1 MKKKLTFD
9 NNDMGCVIRKPL
21 FSYDI
26 LFSSDNATCNLDD
39 VVDVLLK
46 NDEFVSSIYW
56 SSSEVYDLIQLY
68 KDGLLKDEHKIKLTN
83 TLKKYAIRISTRTTP
98 FGTFSGCSYNSNV
111 EIANKGTYRRAR
123 IDMDLLQKIVLKI
136 EDDKFINRNLR
147 YTLNNTFYKISNEYR
162 YLEKISKNNKLFFQ
176 LSSIEV
182 SSYVAKLLNSLNN
195 KFLTLSEITFLFD
208 KDLHEEH
215 IVQFILGLIDEN
227 VLISELQYI
236 VKSGADIKYIEK
248 FLQNTGNVDKAS
260 KYVNFLTSFDE
271 CLKIIENTEIGYLPV
286 FQINKVNSCLSELDI
301 KCKQLF
307 HIDLYLG
314 SHSEKIIDKHLVSQ
328 LNETIYFLTKIS
340 SNNIVDSQLQQFKSL
355 FKTKYEAKEVLLA
368 EVLDK
373 DFGLGFPPN
382 QSIGN
387 HYEGELFD
395 NELFRNDRKEKVRR
409 DDFADWIFEEFESR
423 DNPFSIDVSEKKIDI
438 ESEIE
443 GAINSNC
450 LSVLGTFCENDFFFL
465 QNFVGA
471 NAPSLLGRFG
481 YLSNDLENLCGEIS
495 AIELEA
501 NREIIFAEVRHLP
514 DGKTGNIAQQLD
526 FYKYEIPIYNSGNLR
541 VENQISLNDILVSI
555 RNDEIVLWSKKFNK
569 RILPR
574 LSNAHNFNI
583 SDLPIY
589 KFLASLQFENNLGGG
604 INLNYGNLKRRF
616 IPRITYKRIIIHRAT
631 WVLLQFDIEKIINS
645 INPLKNLE
653 ALLKKINIKKF
664 VVLIRGDNELFL
676 DTSNDSYLKILLSE
690 LKNSK
695 IIVLSEWL
703 QSTKLIEGQSN
714 FIKQI
719 LLPLK
724 NKDTYLFNDFRR
736 EKNHK
741 INRTFIPGSE
751 WLYVKIYCSS
761 LISDFILINCIFP
774 LLRKWK
780 RVDFISKGFFIR
792 YEDPHYHLR
801 FRVLLKDKGNFQSLF
816 HELTRVLEKEIK
828 KKRVWNVVLDTYE
841 REVERYGIESIE
853 DSETL
858 FYYDSLHILRKLKVD
873 DLYLDED
880 KKIFSAIK
888 DIDFYLSYFD
898 FTLKEKMQFCKEM
911 ESAFEKEFTA
921 KMKKHIYSQ
930 YREKEK
936 KFNLFMKEDENHHF
950 SKKEASEILLLS
962 LKIENLPSYIHMSI
976 NRWFSSQQR
985 AYEYL
990 CYIFAQKYFNR
1001 IANLKYNAS
1010 STY

>member
-438 ESEIE
+438 E
-443 GAINSNC
+443 
-450 LSVLGTFCENDFFFL
+450 
-465 QNFVGA
+465 
-471 NAPSLLGRFG
+471 
-481 YLSNDLENLCGEIS
+481 
-495 AIELEA
+495 
-501 NREIIFAEVRHLP
+501 
-514 DGKTGNIAQQLD
+514 
-526 FYKYEIPIYNSGNLR
+526 
-541 VENQISLNDILVSI
+541 
-555 RNDEIVLWSKKFNK
+555 
-569 RILPR
+569 
-574 LSNAHNFNI
+574 
-583 SDLPIY
+583 
-589 KFLASLQFENNLGGG
+589 
-604 INLNYGNLKRRF
+604 
-616 IPRITYKRIIIHRAT
+616 
-631 WVLLQFDIEKIINS
+631 
-645 INPLKNLE
+645 
-653 ALLKKINIKKF
+653 
-664 VVLIRGDNELFL
+664 
-676 DTSNDSYLKILLSE
+676 
-690 LKNSK
+690 
-695 IIVLSEWL
+695 
-703 QSTKLIEGQSN
+703 
-714 FIKQI
+714 
-719 LLPLK
+719 
-724 NKDTYLFNDFRR
+724 
-736 EKNHK
+736 
-741 INRTFIPGSE
+741 
-751 WLYVKIYCSS
+751 
-761 LISDFILINCIFP
+761 
-774 LLRKWK
+774 
-780 RVDFISKGFFIR
+780 
-792 YEDPHYHLR
+792 
-801 FRVLLKDKGNFQSLF
+801 
-816 HELTRVLEKEIK
+816 
-828 KKRVWNVVLDTYE
+828 
-841 REVERYGIESIE
+841 
-853 DSETL
+853 
-858 FYYDSLHILRKLKVD
+858 
-873 DLYLDED
+873 
-880 KKIFSAIK
+880 
-888 DIDFYLSYFD
+888 
-898 FTLKEKMQFCKEM
+898 M
-911 ESAFEKEFTA
+911 
-921 KMKKHIYSQ
+921 
-930 YREKEK
+930 
-936 KFNLFMKEDENHHF
+936 
-950 SKKEASEILLLS
+950 
-962 LKIENLPSYIHMSI
+962 
-976 NRWFSSQQR
+976 
-985 AYEYL
+985 
-990 CYIFAQKYFNR
+990 
-1001 IANLKYNAS
+1001 
-1010 STY
+1010 

>member
-147 YTLNNTFYKISNEYR
+147 YTLNNT
-162 YLEKISKNNKLFFQ
+162 
-176 LSSIEV
+176 
-182 SSYVAKLLNSLNN
+182 
-195 KFLTLSEITFLFD
+195 
-208 KDLHEEH
+208 
-215 IVQFILGLIDEN
+215 
-227 VLISELQYI
+227 
-236 VKSGADIKYIEK
+236 
-248 FLQNTGNVDKAS
+248 
-260 KYVNFLTSFDE
+260 
-271 CLKIIENTEIGYLPV
+271 
-286 FQINKVNSCLSELDI
+286 
-301 KCKQLF
+301 
-307 HIDLYLG
+307 
-314 SHSEKIIDKHLVSQ
+314 
-328 LNETIYFLTKIS
+328 
-340 SNNIVDSQLQQFKSL
+340 
-355 FKTKYEAKEVLLA
+355 
-368 EVLDK
+368 
-373 DFGLGFPPN
+373 
-382 QSIGN
+382 
-387 HYEGELFD
+387 
-395 NELFRNDRKEKVRR
+395 
-409 DDFADWIFEEFESR
+409 
-423 DNPFSIDVSEKKIDI
+423 
-438 ESEIE
+438 
-443 GAINSNC
+443 
-450 LSVLGTFCENDFFFL
+450 
-465 QNFVGA
+465 
-471 NAPSLLGRFG
+471 
-481 YLSNDLENLCGEIS
+481 
-495 AIELEA
+495 
-501 NREIIFAEVRHLP
+501 
-514 DGKTGNIAQQLD
+514 
-526 FYKYEIPIYNSGNLR
+526 
-541 VENQISLNDILVSI
+541 
-555 RNDEIVLWSKKFNK
+555 
-569 RILPR
+569 
-574 LSNAHNFNI
+574 
-583 SDLPIY
+583 
-589 KFLASLQFENNLGGG
+589 
-604 INLNYGNLKRRF
+604 
-616 IPRITYKRIIIHRAT
+616 
-631 WVLLQFDIEKIINS
+631 
-645 INPLKNLE
+645 
-653 ALLKKINIKKF
+653 
-664 VVLIRGDNELFL
+664 
-676 DTSNDSYLKILLSE
+676 
-690 LKNSK
+690 
-695 IIVLSEWL
+695 
-703 QSTKLIEGQSN
+703 
-714 FIKQI
+714 
-719 LLPLK
+719 
-724 NKDTYLFNDFRR
+724 
-736 EKNHK
+736 
-741 INRTFIPGSE
+741 
-751 WLYVKIYCSS
+751 
-761 LISDFILINCIFP
+761 
-774 LLRKWK
+774 
-780 RVDFISKGFFIR
+780 
-792 YEDPHYHLR
+792 
-801 FRVLLKDKGNFQSLF
+801 
-816 HELTRVLEKEIK
+816 
-828 KKRVWNVVLDTYE
+828 
-841 REVERYGIESIE
+841 
-853 DSETL
+853 